1 MKRYLYLPV
10 SLLRNTRVTLLTKEG
25 LWSSTL
31 LKRAGLLLLILGLLI
46 FRAEAQCPSG
56 NITLNS
62 QKLVNDFPTNY
73 AGCQNLPYSITVNGP
88 DITNLNGLSQLKSI
102 GITLLINVNPLLE
115 DISGL
120 SNVESIGSTLQIYNN
135 AVLKNV
141 TGLSKLK
148 SIGKDLTIQSNATL
162 QNVDGLVSL
171 KSINGKIQL
180 VNNAQLAHINGF
192 DKLESIGDSLTIN
205 TNAQLANINGLS
217 SLKTIGGYLLIN
229 NNSKLQHLDGL
240 ASLTSIG
247 GYLQVSYNPQLTSIN
262 GLAGINPSSITGFKT
277 IQGLILR
284 NNGTLSVCNL
294 PNICTYLEGSGPRTI
309 TGNLGA
315 CIDENAVKTA
325 CSIPAAACPTG
336 NVTFD
341 KQNQVDEFGTTYGHC
356 TAIPGVVTITGGDI
370 VNLNGLSAVQTMG
383 YLHIEN
389 TGGGSTAGLKNL
401 SGLSSLKT
409 IQNGFRISNN
419 QALEDLEGLSELST
433 IGGSLFISEN
443 PKLKDINRLNKV
455 KSIGTTLN
463 IDKNPVL
470 KNLDGFSS
478 LEQIGEN
485 LQILENARLETIN
498 TLSGVQNVK
507 GLDISD
513 NAALQHI
520 NGLSGLKTISSFFN
534 IANNASLQNLG
545 GLGSLQSITGYMQ
558 LGENPLLLNLDGL
571 SALKT
576 VGSHVRISGNMGLK
590 SLSGLS
596 ALENIGGELSIS
608 YNPELEN
615 VNHLSGLKNISGRVA
630 IEANTKLQSLSGL
643 SGVVSIGGLL
653 GVGGN
658 PVLNSL
664 QGLENIDPATIS
676 ELTLVQNG
684 ALSVCNLPNICAF
697 LATGK
702 PRSVSGNLG
711 ACADTGALNAACAI
725 SSAQCPTGDYTFN
738 SQEEID
744 KFGATYGHCSTIP
757 GKVTIQGEDIVN
769 LKGLAG
775 VKTIGKG
782 LSILSNPKLANLDGL
797 EALESTGSLESSYD
811 LVPLIISDNKILE
824 NINGLSG
831 LSSINGASVV
841 VGSNPELK
849 NLNGLGNLNE
859 FQVSTLNIGYNL
871 KLQQI
876 DGLKGIGKIRE
887 VSIYDNPVLANLNG
901 LSGLKAITINL
912 YVSNNPSLQTLNGLS
927 GVVEFNTEPGLS
939 KSGEVAISRNTHLVS
954 IDGIKGI
961 PHEKIKNLIIQE
973 NGALWVC
980 NLPNICSYLAG
991 PGPRS
996 ISGNL
1001 NDCANADAV
1010 VASCSPEPPKDCPTG
1025 TIVLNTQAL
1034 VDEFGIKYSHCTVI
1048 QGSIMISG
1056 PVTNL
1061 KGLAHVKEVKETFSV
1076 ANTDLESLEG
1086 LDALEKVGEYMYI
1099 QRNKKLKNVKGLGA
1113 LKEVGLIF
1121 RIDENNVLE
1130 SLADLSALK
1139 YSEELRIHKNPKL
1152 SDLTGL
1158 SALETITTSLVVSE
1172 NALLKNLNGLSALRS
1187 VGTPPFGYIW
1197 IRDNPGLENATLPQL
1212 EKIGEHLLIAD
1223 NNNLETLSFPKLK
1236 TIEAYLNIRNN
1247 NKLQSLAG
1255 LEALESTGAQL
1266 YIYENP
1272 QLKDLDGLSGLKS
1285 TGGWYIANNPLLTS
1299 IQGLKNI
1306 SKPGDELT
1314 IKDNKLLAVCN
1325 LANVCAYLAT
1335 NKPRTISGNLDGCAT
1350 TAAVTAACSTAPP
1363 ACPAGD
1369 VSFSTQEK
1377 VDDFG
1382 ITYAHCTSIPGN
1394 VDITFSTVQNLKGLK
1409 NLKSIGGSLSI
1420 LYNDKLADLEGLEA
1434 LQSIASGTTGE
1445 KGLQITGNKILK
1457 NINGLSGLTSINGT
1471 SLTIDANPEL
1481 INLDGLKNLQGPVL
1495 DITIWFH
1502 GKLEQIDGLAGI
1514 TSARGVSITA
1524 NALSQI
1530 NGLSGLKEVSR
1541 NIILGLNPNLKNLDG
1556 LSGVQKFNTGAP
1568 HENSGSLFIEGNDL
1582 LSSIDGLKG
1591 IPSGSIRNL
1600 AIKDNGVLSIC
1611 NLPNICAYLALPSGS
1626 NPRSIS
1632 GNLGNCA
1639 TEAAVTAVCGTAQ
1652 QTLTL
1657 GAAVNPTLCGAADGR
1672 IGFTTSLEAGPYTLS
1687 FKRGA
1692 KDTTAAVTVAN
1703 GGFSLTGLGKGIYKG
1718 FAITHTEGMVS
1729 ATGERT
1735 LTDPAPYSFAVGS
1748 KSDPTGCGDLNGR
1761 IVFTTNLDAESY
1773 LLRFKKGS
1781 KDTTATVAVSA
1792 GGFTLSGLSA
1802 ATYSAF
1808 SISSGG
1814 CSYLLAGP
1822 VELLNPQSAGGAITA
1837 GGPLELCEGE
1847 QVQLTAPAG
1856 ASYEWS
1862 TGAGG
1867 RSIWASTPGVYKVKV
1882 KSGQGCISESQITV
1896 SRKECNV
1903 PPMAVCKPVVVLVAG
1918 SDCQALLRV
1927 EHLDAGSYDKDN
1939 DWFTRSIDINPL
1951 LRVGSYKA
1959 TLTLVDI
1966 KGASTSC
1973 QSTVHVV
1980 DHTAPVIQ
1988 ARSITV
1994 SLNTEGRA
2002 SITPADVDA
2011 GSYDGCGGLSLSIDR
2026 RDFDCR
2032 DLGQRRQVILKG
2044 TDASGNEGTAVAFI
2058 QVVDNLPP
2066 VVTTKAVRLT
2076 LDQNGRASL
2085 KPEDLAGSMWD
2096 NCSIWNVTASKL
2108 NFDCNDVGENKV
2120 TLRVE
2125 DVGGGATEAEVT
2137 VTVVDNTPPVL
2148 QAQAITLYLDKTG
2161 KGGVKAEQVG
2171 AASTDNCGLD
2181 SLALSRTEFSC
2192 DDIGENEIQLKG
2204 WDKSGNES
2212 GLMITITV
2220 ADTIRPVIVA
2230 RDVTLYLDDTGR
2242 ASLSPDA
2249 VDGGST
2255 DNCGIE
2261 SRELQKTGFSCNERG
2276 IHTIQYRVK
2285 DKSGNESTAEIR
2297 VTVKDTTAPVA
2308 QAQDLIVELDGSG
2321 KAALTA
2327 GEINDGSY
2335 DNCAIETMEISQS
2348 SFSCSDLGKRLITLT
2363 VRDGSGNTGSIRA
2376 EILIRDPEG
2385 VCPCSYGILAQNKV
2399 VLRSNRVHAGGIG
2412 VSGSK
2417 GMVKLRNTLVD
2428 AEGTF
2433 VKSERTRFDNES
2445 ESSVYM
2451 RGRAPEPEGF
2461 RSNDKKEKKTERVK
2475 KNATQ
2480 TFTAGSYGRIKA
2492 KKGAK
2497 LIFSG
2502 GDVQIRSLKL
2512 GKGGQVSFGGATAL
2526 LVRDYVK
2533 LGKETE
2539 FNGAGEQVRV
2549 YSGGQVKIRSGS
2561 EVKGYVHSRGSV
2573 KTTGRKEKYLE
2584 GFFAGDRIRGSR
2596 NTEWSGGGVM
2606 CRGGED
2612 QVLQKLEKGERR
2624 RAEEQQPITADSVA
2638 QGKALWVRIWPN
2650 PVRVQ
2655 MRVEVAGET
2664 EGGQVMLVDLMGN
2677 VLRQQSYGG
2686 RTATLEMQTEKLEPG
2701 LYVLRVSSGG
2711 EVVTLRIVK
2720 NER

>member
-1 MKRYLYLPV
+1 MKTLFYL
-10 SLLRNTRVTLLTKEG
+10 SLFVFFG
-25 LWSSTL
+25 LFYSL
-31 LKRAGLLLLILGLLI
+31 
-46 FRAEAQCPSG
+46 RAEGQCTVNNVNLTTQAQVDAFHLAHPDCS
-56 NITLNS
+56 
-62 QKLVNDFPTNY
+62 V
-73 AGCQNLPYSITVNGP
+73 LPYSLEIQGD
-88 DITNLNGLSQLKSI
+88 DITNLDSLFFLTGITLDLRIDASKLKNIDGLAGILSVGRSLSIYGTELTHLNGLSGLKEVK
-102 GITLLINVNPLLE
+102 GHLTLSAMN
-115 DISGL
+115 
-120 SNVESIGSTLQIYNN
+120 Y
-135 AVLKNV
+135 
-141 TGLSKLK
+141 
-148 SIGKDLTIQSNATL
+148 L
-162 QNVDGLVSL
+162 QNVDGLSNL
-171 KSINGKIQL
+171 KSVGYRE
-180 VNNAQLAHINGF
+180 VGWF
-192 DKLESIGDSLTIN
+192 DNPPS
-205 TNAQLANINGLS
+205 
-217 SLKTIGGYLLIN
+217 GYLMVYDMPV
-229 NNSKLQHLDGL
+229 LQNL
-240 ASLTSIG
+240 
-247 GYLQVSYNPQLTSIN
+247 N
-262 GLAGINPSSITGFKT
+262 GLAGVEKIDGALQVYNNPQLSSIEG
-277 IQGLILR
+277 LR
-284 NNGTLSVCNL
+284 NINQGTITEGLRIENNGALSVCNL
-294 PNICTYLEGSGPRTI
+294 PNICTYLAQGKPRTISGNLGTCATALAVSQACSGTGCPATLTFFSQAEVDAFGTTYPHCATI
-309 TGNLGA
+309 TGNVGVFGA
-315 CIDENAVKTA
+315 N
-325 CSIPAAACPTG
+325 
-336 NVTFD
+336 
-341 KQNQVDEFGTTYGHC
+341 
-356 TAIPGVVTITGGDI
+356 I
-370 VNLNGLSAVQTMG
+370 VNLNGLAGIQ
-383 YLHIEN
+383 HI
-389 TGGGSTAGLKNL
+389 GGGLQIGAEGNPNPMLQDI
-401 SGLSSLKT
+401 SGLANLKT
-409 IQNGFRISNN
+409 VGGGLLVYDN
-419 QALEDLEGLSELST
+419 AL
-433 IGGSLFISEN
+433 
-443 PKLKDINRLNKV
+443 
-455 KSIGTTLN
+455 
-463 IDKNPVL
+463 
-470 KNLDGFSS
+470 
-478 LEQIGEN
+478 
-485 LQILENARLETIN
+485 LENIN
-498 TLSGVQNVK
+498 ALSGVQ
-507 GLDISD
+507 S
-513 NAALQHI
+513 AAAV
-520 NGLSGLKTISSFFN
+520 TI
-534 IANNASLQNLG
+534 IKNN
-545 GLGSLQSITGYMQ
+545 
-558 LGENPLLLNLDGL
+558 
-571 SALKT
+571 K
-576 VGSHVRISGNMGLK
+576 
-590 SLSGLS
+590 
-596 ALENIGGELSIS
+596 
-608 YNPELEN
+608 
-615 VNHLSGLKNISGRVA
+615 LKNIDG
-630 IEANTKLQSLSGL
+630 LSGL
-643 SGVVSIGGLL
+643 SGTLTGGVALRL
-653 GVGGN
+653 N
-658 PVLNSL
+658 P
-664 QGLENIDPATIS
+664 A
-676 ELTLVQNG
+676 
-684 ALSVCNLPNICAF
+684 
-697 LATGK
+697 
-702 PRSVSGNLG
+702 
-711 ACADTGALNAACAI
+711 
-725 SSAQCPTGDYTFN
+725 
-738 SQEEID
+738 
-744 KFGATYGHCSTIP
+744 
-757 GKVTIQGEDIVN
+757 
-769 LKGLAG
+769 
-775 VKTIGKG
+775 
-782 LSILSNPKLANLDGL
+782 
-797 EALESTGSLESSYD
+797 
-811 LVPLIISDNKILE
+811 LE

-831 LSSINGASVV
+831 LQRLASMEIDSNVVLQNLDGLSHLSALDNNLYIRRNDALQNVNGLSALQSIASHVEITHNPHLQNLSGLGALKSIGGNLLMEKNPLIQNLDGLSALQSLAGYLNVSSNDQ
-841 VGSNPELK
+841 LR
-849 NLNGLGNLNE
+849 NLNGLQGLPA
-859 FQVSTLNIGYNL
+859 IGGYL
-871 KLQQI
+871 YI
-876 DGLKGIGKIRE
+876 A
-887 VSIYDNPVLANLNG
+887 DNPLLNSIQGLANINPASITFG
-901 LSGLKAITINL
+901 SGKSGL
-912 YVSNNPSLQTLNGLS
+912 Y
-927 GVVEFNTEPGLS
+927 
-939 KSGEVAISRNTHLVS
+939 
-954 IDGIKGI
+954 
-961 PHEKIKNLIIQE
+961 IQN
-973 NGALWVC
+973 NGALSLC
-980 NLPNICSYLAG
+980 NLPNICSYLSG
-991 PGPRS
+991 TGPRS
-996 ISGNL
+996 ITGNTG
-1001 NDCANADAV
+1001 DCANAQV
-1010 VASCSPEPPKDCPTG
+1010 VSALCSPSCPVHVT
-1025 TIVLNTQAL
+1025 LNSQQEVTDFAAA
-1034 VDEFGIKYSHCTVI
+1034 YSGCNT
-1048 QGSIMISG
+1048 ISG
-1056 PVTNL
+1056 NLRISGATNL
-1061 KGLAHVKEVKETFSV
+1061 SSLSFLQHIGGDLYISVNNPGLLNLDGLGGIQEVGGDLTVSGSGGMSALTNINGLSGVKSV
-1076 ANTDLESLEG
+1076 GRN
-1086 LDALEKVGEYMYI
+1086 MYI
-1099 QRNKKLKNVKGLGA
+1099 GGNPSLQSLG
-1113 LKEVGLIF
+1113 G
-1121 RIDENNVLE
+1121 
-1130 SLADLSALK
+1130 LSALK
-1139 YSEELRIHKNPKL
+1139 TVGGSLTIQSNGFN
-1152 SDLTGL
+1152 DLTGL
-1158 SALETITTSLVVSE
+1158 SALQSVGEDLVISFGQLESLDGLS
-1172 NALLKNLNGLSALRS
+1172 ALNSVGKNLSINYNTNLKNLNGLSPIQH
-1187 VGTPPFGYIW
+1187 VGGDLLIYNNTTLQNISGISNIDLSAISRLV
-1197 IRDNPGLENATLPQL
+1197 IRDNAGLASCAVSRICNYLVSDKPRDIQGNNGDCADELAALNDCSGTCPKGPLLNITSQAQINSFKTNYPGCSALPGSLMISGPDITNLAGLSDLQTVNGNLLVSSNPLLENMDGLAGIQRIKGQLGVADNTRLNTIDGLKNIDPLTITFLTVTNNGSLSVCGLANLCAYLAAGRPRNISGNLAGCSTAADFGCSYESCPTGNIVFNTQSQITSFEQRYSHCSTLPGSVYIQGTGITDLSLLSFIRQIGGNLVIGGPGLLATSNMTSLQGL
-1212 EKIGEHLLIAD
+1212 H
-1223 NNNLETLSFPKLK
+1223 NLESIGGLVS
-1236 TIEAYLNIRNN
+1236 IHLNI
-1247 NKLQSLAG
+1247 KLQSLDG
-1255 LEALESTGAQL
+1255 LNGLKHVGGSFSVSNNDALQSINSLPVLETVGGSFNVSNNKALLNINGLGGLQEIEGNLMIGSNALLQDVSGFSSLKKIGAKDSYGLGISNNPELVHINGLAHVEVIGNNTDTYGANVFISNNPKLQNLNGLSSLHTINDGAISVTG
-1266 YIYENP
+1266 NP
-1272 QLKDLDGLSGLKS
+1272 LLQNLDGLSNLRGTVMRSHYGDALYITNNNGLKNIDGLKQAKFA
-1285 TGGWYIANNPLLTS
+1285 GGVFILNNPLLENVD
-1299 IQGLKNI
+1299 GLISVDNI
-1306 SKPGDELT
+1306 AGNPNGGL
-1314 IKDNKLLAVCN
+1314 N
-1325 LANVCAYLAT
+1325 
-1335 NKPRTISGNLDGCAT
+1335 ISGN
-1350 TAAVTAACSTAPP
+1350 S
-1363 ACPAGD
+1363 
-1369 VSFSTQEK
+1369 S
-1377 VDDFG
+1377 
-1382 ITYAHCTSIPGN
+1382 
-1394 VDITFSTVQNLKGLK
+1394 LK
-1409 NLKSIGGSLSI
+1409 NL
-1420 LYNDKLADLEGLEA
+1420 
-1434 LQSIASGTTGE
+1434 
-1445 KGLQITGNKILK
+1445 
-1457 NINGLSGLTSINGT
+1457 NGLSGLHSIQLYLIIQDNPALQNISGLGSLQNVGDRFVIKNSPQLQNLGGLS
-1471 SLTIDANPEL
+1471 SLTKIGGGL
-1481 INLDGLKNLQGPVL
+1481 IINDNAGLKDLDALTGLSDFSGALSIERNPSLNSIQGIANIPP
-1495 DITIWFH
+1495 
-1502 GKLEQIDGLAGI
+1502 G
-1514 TSARGVSITA
+1514 SIT
-1524 NALSQI
+1524 NTYYLDFDVLE
-1530 NGLSGLKEVSR
+1530 NFVFFFGLSL
-1541 NIILGLNPNLKNLDG
+1541 
-1556 LSGVQKFNTGAP
+1556 
-1568 HENSGSLFIEGNDL
+1568 
-1582 LSSIDGLKG
+1582 
-1591 IPSGSIRNL
+1591 
-1600 AIKDNGVLSIC
+1600 KDNGVLSIC

-1657 GAAVNPTLCGAADGR
+1657 GAALNPTLCGAADGR

-1687 FKRGA
+1687 FKRGT

-2212 GLMITITV
+2212 ELMITITV

-2475 KNATQ
+2475 KNGTQ

-2606 CRGGED
+2606 CKGGED

-2624 RAEEQQPITADSVA
+2624 RAEEQQTITADSVA